1 MKVSYLLRSVLWCW
15 CYDIRNKINALI
27 PILSLSLFIKF
38 PLVMGFMTSAPD
50 EIAAPDIFNKCPS
63 TGPSSCYAIGVQAG
77 EVAGNETR
85 QTGLG
90 YSLVGGVG
98 EQHSPNFSLGYLIGY
113 SRAFNIPMNASYIV
127 SIANKTGTEDGGN
140 ANSSSPSQQCTVSE
154 LWCNNYDL
162 AFKQG
167 YLSSQPYWVGNTA
180 GQKYAQRVIDACT
193 QKNHPDFKF
202 LKHHTSK
209 YRQGFEDGYDDTV
222 AAASND
228 NGTYGP
234 KQCKE

>member
-15 CYDIRNKINALI
+15 CCDIRNKINALI

-98 EQHSPNFSLGYLIGY
+98 GQHSPNFSLGYLIGY

-154 LWCNNYDL
+154 LWCNNYE
-162 AFKQG
+162 QTR
-167 YLSSQPYWVGNTA
+167 LSVITA
-180 GQKYAQRVIDACT
+180 VLGR
-193 QKNHPDFKF
+193 
-202 LKHHTSK
+202 
-209 YRQGFEDGYDDTV
+209 
-222 AAASND
+222 
-228 NGTYGP
+228 
-234 KQCKE
+234 